1 MPERIS
7 SVGDVIIVAGFGVAI
22 EVSDGIISDGT
33 DIASLTIR
41 PVVLDRVNKECF
53 CS

>member
-22 EVSDGIISDGT
+22 EVSDGIISDGV
-33 DIASLTIR
+33 
-41 PVVLDRVNKECF
+41 VVLDRVNKDCF